1 MEFDDT
7 ILLFIYFFFLNWIF
21 LRWIECLSKNLQFCS
36 CVLYSCKQNVCTRN
50 DIHHMWDPCQPL
62 IHYSKTMKKVRINTS
77 LIWVLFTKRSKF
89 LVLLFETFI
98 GNDPILLLFI
108 YKIFHHS
115 KSSQRMIRL
124 SIDFWTKNFQINS
137 HSVWNFQRGGIIRL
151 IIDFWARN
159 SHSIV

>member
-1 MEFDDT
+1 MPTIDSLLENNEKSSHKHEFYLT
-7 ILLFIYFFFLNWIF
+7 
-21 LRWIECLSKNLQFCS
+21 
-36 CVLYSCKQNVCTRN
+36 
-50 DIHHMWDPCQPL
+50 
-62 IHYSKTMKKVRINTS
+62 
-77 LIWVLFTKRSKF
+77 LFTKRSKF

-137 HSVWNFQRGGIIRL
+137 HSVHLKFSRRMIRL
-151 IIDFWARN
+151 STKKSPTKMFTRDDLMIDQFFPRVEKIGSSSRSVPSFFFFFLNALN
-159 SHSIV
+159 